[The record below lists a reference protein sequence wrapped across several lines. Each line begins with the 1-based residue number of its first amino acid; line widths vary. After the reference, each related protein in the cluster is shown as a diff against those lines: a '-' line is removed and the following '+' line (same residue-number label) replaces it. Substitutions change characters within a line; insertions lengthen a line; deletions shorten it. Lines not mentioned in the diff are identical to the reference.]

1 MIESHLGFNGHAW
14 FVIELKPDFPW
25 FVSFHGNDT
34 PWFKSV
40 ITTPLTM
47 VSHQDFHDYDIAWFV
62 CDIMLDPAE

>member
-1 MIESHLGFNGHAW
+1 MGFSGHAW

-40 ITTPLTM
+40 IMNPHSM
-47 VSHQDFHDYDIAWFV
+47 VSNQDFHDYDIAWFV